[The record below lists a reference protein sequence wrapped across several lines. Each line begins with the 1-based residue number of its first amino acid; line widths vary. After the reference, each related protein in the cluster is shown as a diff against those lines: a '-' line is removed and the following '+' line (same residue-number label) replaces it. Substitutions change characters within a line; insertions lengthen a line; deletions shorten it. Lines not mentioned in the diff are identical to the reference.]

1 MRLKITLHEE
11 REELDRMEAR
21 KWWGKNQI
29 QAKMSDNEVNG
40 PEDAVVS
47 KMIKQLP
54 KRTYTSSRSAFRNAS
69 WARWKHQV
77 RGEIVKLV
85 FFWKTR
91 CGTEEGNQKL
101 QGHCAVCFSSFGN
114 REWTWELEE
123 FTRGRNWRHQ
133 LPTLSSHDDK
143 FVAETLRVAGGQ
155 KTKDEARQCETTHDI
170 LGEHGHQ
177 DGFSTWR
184 DRSTLHELWRITI
197 VNVIASQGYEC
208 YTSVTCSTWSELG
221 STDTE
226 NGTRVNKTVGLWM
239 ERVQTGW
246 LLFVMAQQQ
255 GSQHCL
261 RNRNWLQWYQKAE
274 RVTKL
279 HKMCTRQKKHWSLR
293 LVLEADGWMTWQ
305 GLQSEKQWFHVKS
318 RLASVSQISTFR
330 PHELAK
336 KKEQLYKVSSPCLD
350 DHQFKKEELESV
362 GEIVRSLLT
371 NCLDVLVLGTNWTTR
386 HSARS
391 GQKRLRHVTDDEQGR
406 FLTFITPTISDNV
419 VMWETRLSIVDW
431 VFMSRLRLCWRPWG
445 LEINLWEILMHR
457 RKSNICHHQLDG
469 QEANTSIQ
477 QFYGVWNHF
486 IGCWIAHGWNTCS
499 WSLGRG
505 NWNVTFNQRHCK
517 TK

>member
-47 KMIKQLP
+47 EIIKQLP
-54 KRTYTSSRSAFRNAS
+54 KRKYTSSRSAFRNAS

-143 FVAETLRVAGGQ
+143 FVAETLGVAGGQ

-184 DRSTLHELWRITI
+184 DRSTLHELWRIII
-197 VNVIASQGYEC
+197 VNVIVSPGYEC

-261 RNRNWLQWYQKAE
+261 RNRHWLQWYQSRAGDKTPQNVYKAKE
-274 RVTKL
+274 ALISQT
-279 HKMCTRQKKHWSLR
+279 CPWS
-293 LVLEADGWMTWQ
+293 GWLDDVAR
-305 GLQSEKQWFHVKS
+305 LQSENRISCQVTVGVGVTDID
-318 RLASVSQISTFR
+318 VSSTWTSKKERATVQGFKPLPGWSSIQEGGTRISWRNCQKFAHKLSWRACTW
-330 PHELAK
+330 HELDDPTFCGRSTSLRDQTKIDSGMWQTMSKADF
-336 KKEQLYKVSSPCLD
+336 LHSSHKRFPTMLSCGKHGSALSTGFYVKTQTLLATLRTRNQPLGESYASSEVE
-350 DHQFKKEELESV
+350 HLSPSV
-362 GEIVRSLLT
+362 GWSRSKHQYPTVLRSLKPFLWM
-371 NCLDVLVLGTNWTTR
+371 LDCAWMEYL
-386 HSARS
+386 
-391 GQKRLRHVTDDEQGR
+391 
-406 FLTFITPTISDNV
+406 
-419 VMWETRLSIVDW
+419 LSIFGTW
-431 VFMSRLRLCWRPWG
+431 
-445 LEINLWEILMHR
+445 
-457 RKSNICHHQLDG
+457 
-469 QEANTSIQ
+469 
-477 QFYGVWNHF
+477 
-486 IGCWIAHGWNTCS
+486 
-499 WSLGRG
+499 
-505 NWNVTFNQRHCK
+505 
-517 TK
+517 